1 LGDYYSAAAASE
13 FEFELSNEN
22 ELSLVYGMCIVT
34 EVPSFDYLQY
44 YSAGVA
50 TRSVAEEETFDWVGT
65 YTVTVGEIEVE
76 NEAYTYPKTFE
87 MEIVYDESWEEWYIT
102 KFFGQDVT
110 FNYYGCGL
118 FVTPTDNKA
127 EINLSYGNGLVNFG
141 DATYLGMFDSNGNA
155 NTLSLEEE
163 NGVVKFDDFKVMFYA
178 YGSAPEFT
186 AATYKNVIA
195 VKKGSEGGAGVENV
209 VVENNTVEGIFD
221 ILGRKLDAITTP
233 GLYIVNGKK
242 VVIK

>member
-1 LGDYYSAAAASE
+1 LTT
-13 FEFELSNEN
+13 SNK
-22 ELSLVYGMCIVT
+22 CISGRFYDGIAIFATIVGGVT
-34 EVPSFDYLQY
+34 
-44 YSAGVA
+44 
-50 TRSVAEEETFDWVGT
+50 
-65 YTVTVGEIEVE
+65 
-76 NEAYTYPKTFE
+76 
-87 MEIVYDESWEEWYIT
+87 
-102 KFFGQDVT
+102 T

-221 ILGRKLDAITTP
+221 ILCRKLDAITTP